1 MSMVIR
7 ANIPAINTHRNLGQS
22 QSALSSSLSKLSSG
36 YRINKGADGPAD
48 LVISEQLR
56 SQMNGLSRAVRNTNE
71 AINVLSIAEGA
82 LNEMNNILKKMK
94 ALAIHAASDGVTSPD
109 QIEADQAELDSG
121 IQTLQRIADT
131 TKYSDQMLLNGNKDI
146 TYTVSTNIVGTQNNQ
161 MVDHGA
167 STFEQ
172 IYKREGYSVTF
183 GFNGATNVDRDT
195 NIGDA
200 DFTKQAMKAYLEIDP
215 TANGISQVDDEGK
228 LTQGQSFILTGAL
241 GSRSFNFGKGTA
253 ITDIVKA
260 IESYSG
266 STGVNASLTFNSDQA
281 INQTGTV
288 SQAAG
293 IVDGEVGRTETRL
306 TATTTVFDNTWVDTT
321 GAAPVNKNF
330 ITNLAGAAGGL
341 QYGLNTDGQGRIFVK
356 HTGNGSYELYKDQ
369 SMSEASLVGVGTSG
383 VAMVERNNSGL
394 SGLTITLDD
403 DAAYGT
409 TAYLSLGNIRLNDA
423 EGTGALDPQT
433 VRANGVMAGNTAA
446 STANNFIM
454 TDSIASGVQ
463 LGVNTDKDGKIYTKV
478 EFNAAGLAT
487 VYAYNDE
494 SMSNEYLVAMSERD
508 LDLKNAGGVI
518 LNAIWNDEHTAN
530 TGLALHLN
538 HGGFSDDNKDTR
550 LTGSITFTNLGARIS
565 STEYG
570 SDQFIQIQQTE
581 GGLFTYYD
589 QKDRAG
595 SATLVD
601 AGGTGVTYRQYGQ
614 DATLNVNGKQMKTRG
629 LELDMA
635 TTDVMAKIKFNAGK
649 AGTTTI
655 AQVGYT
661 EGSVFTKNTAL
672 TFGDSDAFAAG
683 TANAGFSGLLN
694 NACHNTDES
703 VGKFQGGMN
712 MQLGES
718 AGDQDRTVISLK
730 SMAVSNLGRISH
742 TGQFDKGKAVI
753 ETKILSLA
761 DVQGGQRADLATDA
775 TLSMKII
782 DAAIND
788 VSSLRAQVG
797 AVQSNMLQTNANN
810 LEVAV
815 EKITETES
823 AIRNTDMASEMTA
836 FTSSQVLQNAG
847 INMLAQANASAQ
859 SVLSLLG

>member
-172 IYKREGYSVTF
+172 IYKREGYSVSF

-266 STGVNASLTFNSDQA
+266 STGVNASLTFNSHQKINASQAYADNITVNNGTLGVTNTRGQGETVIFDNYFTDNTGTNQA
-281 INQTGTV
+281 I
-288 SQAAG
+288 
-293 IVDGEVGRTETRL
+293 I
-306 TATTTVFDNTWVDTT
+306 TAMTD
-321 GAAPVNKNF
+321 AP
-330 ITNLAGAAGGL
+330 AGAIFG
-341 QYGLNTDGQGRIFVK
+341 QNTDGQGRLFVK
-356 HTGNGSYELYKDQ
+356 VTGDTTYELYKDA

-383 VAMVERNNSGL
+383 QEMVERNNSGL
-394 SGLTITLDD
+394 SGLKLTVN
-403 DAAYGT
+403 AGASYGD
-409 TAYLSLGNIRLNDA
+409 TAYFSLGNVQLNDA
-423 EGTGALDPQT
+423 TGIEQT
-433 VRANGVMAGNTAA
+433 VRSNGVMAGSSAA

-454 TDSIASGVQ
+454 DTSIASGVQ
-463 LGVNTDKDGKIYTKV
+463 LGVNTSKEGKIYTKV
-478 EFNAAGLAT
+478 EFNADGEAT

-508 LDLKNAGGVI
+508 LDLSAPGAVI

-538 HGGFSDDNKDTR
+538 HGGFSDENKDTR
-550 LTGSITFTNLGARIS
+550 LTGSIEFTNLGARIS

-649 AGTTTI
+649 SGTTTI

-661 EGSVFTKNTAL
+661 EGSVFTKNTSL
-672 TFGDSDAFAAG
+672 TFGTNAAADYPNTG
-683 TANAGFSGLLN
+683 RNEGFNAMLN

>member
-281 INQTGTV
+281 INATENSSEIAKSITNGV
-288 SQAAG
+288 
-293 IVDGEVGRTETRL
+293 VGRTDGRDQDTM
-306 TATTTVFDNTWVDTT
+306 TVFDNTWVDTT
-321 GAAPVNKNF
+321 GAAPVSKNF
-330 ITNLAGAAGGL
+330 VTNLGGTVDGV
-341 QYGLNTDGQGRIFVK
+341 QYGLNTDGQGRIFIK
-356 HTGNGSYELYKDQ
+356 HTGNGSYELYKDE
-369 SMSEASLVGVGTSG
+369 SMSEASLVAVGTSG
-383 VAMVERNNSGL
+383 NEIVERNNSGL
-394 SGLTITLDD
+394 SGLEITIDD

-409 TAYLSLGNIRLNDA
+409 TAYLSLGNVRLNDDDA
-423 EGTGALDPQT
+423 GTDQT
-433 VRANGVMAGNTAA
+433 VRANGVMAGNSAA
-446 STANNFIM
+446 DTANSFIM

-463 LGVNTDKDGKIYTKV
+463 LGVNTDKDGKIYTKI

-508 LDLKNAGGVI
+508 LDLSAADTGVI

-538 HGGFSDDNKDTR
+538 HGGFSRDNTDTR

-683 TANAGFSGLLN
+683 DANDGFSGLLN
-694 NACHNTDES
+694 NACHVTDES

>member
-172 IYKREGYSVTF
+172 IYKREGYSVSF

-215 TANGISQVDDEGK
+215 TADGISQVDEDGK

-266 STGVNASLTFNSDQA
+266 STGVNASLTFNSDQT
-281 INQTGTV
+281 INASTTVQADTVNIIDGELGVTGTRT
-288 SQAAG
+288 AAN
-293 IVDGEVGRTETRL
+293 
-306 TATTTVFDNTWVDTT
+306 ATVFDNYYTK
-321 GAAPVNKNF
+321 P
-330 ITNLAGAAGGL
+330 AGAAVGAGTQCVIVSGVSGTATGL
-341 QYGLNTDGQGRIFVK
+341 HFGRNTDGQGRLFIKV
-356 HTGNGSYELYKDQ
+356 TGNNTYELYKDQ

-383 VAMVERNNSGL
+383 QAMVERNNSNL
-394 SGLTITLDD
+394 SGLTIELDP
-403 DAAYGT
+403 DAVYGS
-409 TAYLSLGNIRLNDA
+409 TAYISFGNINLGEA
-423 EGTGALDPQT
+423 GAVNTL
-433 VRANGVMAGNTAA
+433 GVMDGTAPNEANTFHMAG
-446 STANNFIM
+446 
-454 TDSIASGVQ
+454 SIASGVQ
-463 LGVNTDKDGKIYTKV
+463 LGVNTSKEGKIYTKI
-478 EFNAAGLAT
+478 EFNADGDAT

-508 LDLKNAGGVI
+508 LDLSDPGAVI

-538 HGGFSDDNKDTR
+538 HGGFADTNTDTR
-550 LTGSITFTNLGARIS
+550 LTGSLTFANLGARIS

-661 EGSVFTKNTAL
+661 EGSIFTRNQAL
-672 TFGDSDAFAAG
+672 TVGDWDAALTDING
-683 TANAGFSGLLN
+683 MLN